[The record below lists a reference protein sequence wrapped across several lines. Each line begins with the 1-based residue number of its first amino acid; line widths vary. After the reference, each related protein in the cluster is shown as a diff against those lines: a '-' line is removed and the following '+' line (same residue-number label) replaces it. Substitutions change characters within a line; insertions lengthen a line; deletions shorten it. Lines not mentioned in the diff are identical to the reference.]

1 MKNDCCCRVDETGSG
16 AKELAGKYKVRP
28 LRTWM
33 RRFIGMIKIVMPPL
47 MLTLIPKCPVCL
59 AGYIAVATGLGISIT
74 TATYLRFLLII
85 LCAGSLLYF
94 LAKWL
99 MVLRRKA

>member
-1 MKNDCCCRVDETGSG
+1 MKNDCCCGVDETGSG
-16 AKELAGKYKVRP
+16 AKELTGKYKVRP
-28 LRTWM
+28 SRTRM
-33 RRFIGMIKIVMPPL
+33 QRFIGMIKIVVPPL

>member
-1 MKNDCCCRVDETGSG
+1 MKNDCCCRLGENAPDP
-16 AKELAGKYKVRP
+16 KELTGKYKVRSS
-28 LRTWM
+28 RTLM
-33 RRFIGMIKIVMPPL
+33 QRFIGMIKIVMPPL